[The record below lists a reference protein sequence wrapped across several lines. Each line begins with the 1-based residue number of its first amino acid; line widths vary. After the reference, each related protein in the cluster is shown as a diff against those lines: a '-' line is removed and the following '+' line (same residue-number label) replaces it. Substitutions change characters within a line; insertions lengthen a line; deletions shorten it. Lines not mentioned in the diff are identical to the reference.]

1 VKNMATDEFPIGKNL
16 IGISTVEYREG
27 GDTELCLDKVQLIFP
42 EETVTLLPI
51 AETDEIEIKQQL
63 TSVSSEINTSIWREF
78 IGKKL
83 MGVWVCEN
91 QQGYRDQV
99 IFAFENLRPSIAFV
113 VECSSILAFRYE
125 QISRQI
131 PEANL
136 KREAV
141 VKK

>member
-1 VKNMATDEFPIGKNL
+1 MATDEFPIGKNL
-16 IGISTVEYREG
+16 IGISMVEYREG
-27 GDTELCLDKVQLIFP
+27 GGTELCLDKVQLIFP

-51 AETDEIEIKQQL
+51 ADTDEIEIQQQA
-63 TSVSSEINTSIWREF
+63 TPGASEINTSMWREF

-125 QISRQI
+125 QIDRQI
-131 PEANL
+131 AEANL
-136 KREAV
+136 EREAI